1 MSADIFDEHSWRYEA
16 MVDWPKRLANEAPFY
31 RKLFA
36 DAGVRTVLDA
46 ACGTGQHAEM
56 FHSWGLSVEA
66 ADVSEGMIERCR
78 ARVGT
83 SDRLRW
89 VVRSFDRPA
98 EPTRT
103 FDAVLC
109 VGNSLSLA
117 SDMDTVHRAVRAM
130 LDSTSSGGVCVIH
143 VLNVWS
149 LPDGPM
155 LWQKTL
161 RVRHAGRDHLLIKG
175 IHRSGASVRIEVLD
189 LTIDQPSPQRWSEST
204 PLLPITA
211 DDLVSSA
218 KAASASLVGTFGDYR
233 HTPYDRATSPDLIA
247 VCRK

>member
-1 MSADIFDEHSWRYEA
+1 MPADIFDDHSWRYEA

-36 DAGVRTVLDA
+36 DAGIRTVLDA
-46 ACGTGQHAEM
+46 ACGTGHHAEM

-66 ADVSEGMIERCR
+66 ADISKGMIERCR
-78 ARVGT
+78 ARLGT

-89 VVRSFDRPA
+89 VVRSFDQPA
-98 EPTRT
+98 EPTGT

-117 SDMDTVHRAVRAM
+117 SDMHTVHRAVRAM
-130 LDSTSSGGVCVIH
+130 LDSARSGGVCVIH

-175 IHRSGASVRIEVLD
+175 IHRSSASVRIEVLD
-189 LTIDQPSPQRWSEST
+189 LTIDPPSVQRWSEST

-211 DDLVSSA
+211 DDLVASA
-218 KAASASLVGTFGDYR
+218 KAAGASLIETYGDYR
-233 HTPYDRATSPDLIA
+233 QTPYDRATSPDLIA